1 MGMPVNTPRTWHFG
15 VFELEA
21 STGELRRNGT
31 VVKLREQP
39 ARILVLLLEHTGQMV
54 TREQLRQH
62 LWPSDTFVDF
72 DHSLNAAVM
81 KLREALGDSA
91 DKPLYIET
99 IPRKG
104 YRFVAPVSL
113 ALATETRNGSAG
125 APNLPALADLEE
137 ILSGTATKTE
147 ETRKQPP
154 KDRGAHSPKRLL
166 SVIVPVALVIL
177 AVGFLAMRLVKNRG
191 APVRSAQPTAKSN
204 ESGGM
209 RIVPVTS
216 LPGAVRDP
224 AISAD
229 GEKIAFTWNG
239 ENPVRSDLYVQ
250 LIGAEKPLR
259 LTHSST
265 GFICCP
271 DWSPDGR
278 EIAFGWCGDNGGG
291 VFVVPALGGSERK
304 LADVECPLGGA
315 GFPKWTADRRSL
327 IIRDRCMADAPMGI
341 VVFSLET
348 GEKRCLHMPP
358 PGDVGDFYPVLS
370 PDQKTVAFLRLPT
383 AEVSE
388 IYTVSLSGGIPRQL
402 TREGVFIRGM
412 MWSTDGKRIAFLSN
426 RSGLP
431 RLWQIPATGGDI
443 KPETVYP
450 AIGTLARNGQRLVY
464 VDPPGDRSTTIWRAE
479 LSSAGGRAISQKRIV
494 ATGSENTGIQLS
506 PDGSQIAFESTRSGS
521 SEIWRSN
528 VDGSN
533 ALQLTLM
540 RDKGKAGTPRWSP
553 DGKWIVFDH
562 RPKGHSQIYA
572 IDEEGRNL
580 HAITGGDYDN
590 VVPSWSR
597 DGAFI
602 YFSSNRTGGWQVWR
616 REVSTGRETQVT
628 RQGGFAAFESYD
640 AKRVYYSRFEGG
652 GLWRATVEGG
662 KEEHIANIPHLGYWG
677 HFAVSENGLYVLDSD
692 SKPGPTIMYYD
703 FQTHRFNPVLTLKQ
717 DPVAWTANLAVSRD
731 GRTLFFT
738 EGEAK
743 SSITMV
749 ENFQ

>member
-1 MGMPVNTPRTWHFG
+1 MGMPVDTPRTWRFG
-15 VFELEA
+15 VFELDA
-21 STGELRRNGT
+21 SSGELRRNGT

-39 ARILVLLLEHTGQMV
+39 ARILVLLLEHAGQMV

-72 DHSLNAAVM
+72 DHSLNSAVM

-104 YRFVAPVSL
+104 YRFVAPVSQPGD
-113 ALATETRNGSAG
+113 TQNGG
-125 APNLPALADLEE
+125 ASPRLPAISEMAVSNTWEQSHGSVEVRTITPDE
-137 ILSGTATKTE
+137 K
-147 ETRKQPP
+147 RK
-154 KDRGAHSPKRLL
+154 PKRLL
-166 SVIVPVALVIL
+166 FVLVPVALVLL
-177 AVGFLAMRLVKNRG
+177 AVGFLAMRLVKNRD
-191 APVRSAQPTAKSN
+191 APVRSAQPAAKSA

-209 RIVPVTS
+209 RIVPLTS
-216 LPGAVRDP
+216 LPGAVGHP

-229 GEKIAFTWNG
+229 GEKIAFTWKG
-239 ENPVRSDLYVQ
+239 ENPVRSELYVQ
-250 LIGAEKPLR
+250 LVGAEKPLQ
-259 LTHSST
+259 LTHTNT
-265 GFICCP
+265 GFVCCA

-278 EIAFGWCGDNGGG
+278 EIAFGRCDDNGGG
-291 VFVVPALGGSERK
+291 VFVVPALGGPERK
-304 LADVECPLGGA
+304 LTDVVCPFGVA
-315 GFPKWTADRRSL
+315 GFPKWTADGKSL
-327 IIRDRCMADAPMGI
+327 VLEDRCMPEVPKGI
-341 VVFSLET
+341 VLLSLAT
-348 GEKRCLHMPP
+348 GEKRCLHTPP
-358 PGDVGDFYPVLS
+358 AGDVGDMDPVLS
-370 PDQKTVAFLRLPT
+370 PDQKTVAFLRFPT
-383 AEVSE
+383 IEVAD
-388 IYTVSLSGGIPRQL
+388 IYTVSLSGGVPRQL
-402 TREGVFIRGM
+402 TREGVKIWEL
-412 MWSTDGKRIAFLSN
+412 MWSTDGSRIAFMSN

-431 RLWQIPATGGDI
+431 RVWQIPATGGDI

-450 AIGTLARNGQRLVY
+450 ATGTLSRDGKRLVY
-464 VDPPGDRSTTIWRAE
+464 VDPPGGRSSSTTIWRAE
-479 LSSAGGRAISQKRIV
+479 LSSAGGRAVSQNRIV
-494 ATGSENTGIQLS
+494 ATGSENTGMQLS

-533 ALQLTLM
+533 ALQLTFM

-616 REVSTGRETQVT
+616 REVSTGREQQIT

-640 AKRVYYSRFEGG
+640 AKSVYYSRFEDG

-662 KEEHIANIPHLGYWG
+662 KEEHIANIPHVGYWG

-703 FQTHRFNPVLTLKQ
+703 FQTHRLNPVLTLKQ
-717 DPVAWTANLAVSRD
+717 DPVAQTANLAASRD
-731 GRTLFFT
+731 GRTLLFAQ
-738 EGEAK
+738 GEAK

>member
-1 MGMPVNTPRTWHFG
+1 V
-15 VFELEA
+15 
-21 STGELRRNGT
+21 
-31 VVKLREQP
+31 
-39 ARILVLLLEHTGQMV
+39 
-54 TREQLRQH
+54 
-62 LWPSDTFVDF
+62 
-72 DHSLNAAVM
+72 
-81 KLREALGDSA
+81 
-91 DKPLYIET
+91 
-99 IPRKG
+99 
-104 YRFVAPVSL
+104 
-113 ALATETRNGSAG
+113 
-125 APNLPALADLEE
+125 
-137 ILSGTATKTE
+137 
-147 ETRKQPP
+147 
-154 KDRGAHSPKRLL
+154 
-166 SVIVPVALVIL
+166 
-177 AVGFLAMRLVKNRG
+177 
-191 APVRSAQPTAKSN
+191 
-204 ESGGM
+204 
-209 RIVPVTS
+209 
-216 LPGAVRDP
+216 
-224 AISAD
+224 
-229 GEKIAFTWNG
+229 
-239 ENPVRSDLYVQ
+239 
-250 LIGAEKPLR
+250 
-259 LTHSST
+259 
-265 GFICCP
+265 CC
-271 DWSPDGR
+271 
-278 EIAFGWCGDNGGG
+278 
-291 VFVVPALGGSERK
+291 VPALR
-304 LADVECPLGGA
+304 AA
-315 GFPKWTADRRSL
+315 
-327 IIRDRCMADAPMGI
+327 
-341 VVFSLET
+341 
-348 GEKRCLHMPP
+348 
-358 PGDVGDFYPVLS
+358 GDF
-370 PDQKTVAFLRLPT
+370 PDQKTVAFLRCPT
-383 AEVSE
+383 IQVAE
-388 IYTVSLSGGIPRQL
+388 IYTVSLSGGVTRQL
-402 TREGVFIRGM
+402 TREGVNIWGL
-412 MWSTDGKRIAFLSN
+412 MWSTDGSRIAFLST

-450 AIGTLARNGQRLVY
+450 ATGTLAPNGQRLVY
-464 VDPPGDRSTTIWRAE
+464 VDPPGDRSWSTTIWRAE

-494 ATGSENTGIQLS
+494 ATGRENTGIQLS

-533 ALQLTLM
+533 ALQLTFM

-562 RPKGHSQIYA
+562 RPKGHSKIYA

-580 HAITGGDYDN
+580 HAIIGGDYDN

-640 AKRVYYSRFEGG
+640 AKGVYYSRFEGG

-731 GRTLFFT
+731 GRTLIFAQ
-738 EGEAK
+738 GEAK